1 MIGTDRLAFMASLG
15 FSRMEPAEVVAIL
28 KQLGYGGVEWT
39 LAHFNPR
46 TTSKQQRRE
55 LIEVTRDA
63 GLAATEIVV
72 QQDLV
77 SLDENVRRDRIDL
90 VKECIEAAQE
100 AGVGI
105 LNVFSGPAPWNPKA
119 PKLGSDISE
128 AQAWDQVIEA
138 YTELAALAEAAQ
150 VRLAVEAV
158 FGMLVRDYYTLHQLL
173 TAVDSPFL
181 LVNFDPSHLV
191 LYRNDPVWV
200 IRQLGGRIVHCH
212 LKDVAGVP
220 PPPADSFI
228 FPLLGEGN
236 VPWGAVLDA
245 LNEIAYEGYLS
256 VEFESFKYYQTVL
269 GEDPA
274 KAAGLSM
281 EQCKALLTL
290 QKSRRRG

>member
-15 FSRMEPAEVVAIL
+15 FSRMEPRKVVATL

-46 TTSKQQRRE
+46 TTSKQQRQE
-55 LIEVTRDA
+55 LVQVTRDA
-63 GLAATEIVV
+63 GLEITEVVV
-72 QQDLV
+72 QQDMV

-90 VKECIEAAQE
+90 VKECIEAAHD
-100 AGVGI
+100 ADVSI
-105 LNVFSGPAPWNPKA
+105 LNVFSGPAPWNPEA

-128 AQAWDQVIEA
+128 GQAWDQVIEA
-138 YTELAALAEAAQ
+138 YSELAALAEAAQ
-150 VRLAVEAV
+150 VHLAVEAV

-181 LVNFDPSHLV
+181 SVNFDPSHLV
-191 LYRNDPVWV
+191 LYRNDPAWA
-200 IRQLGGRIVHCH
+200 IRQLGGKIVHCH
-212 LKDVAGVP
+212 LKDAVGVP

-236 VPWGAVLDA
+236 VPWGPVFDA
-245 LNEIAYEGYLS
+245 LNKIAYQGYLS

-269 GEDPA
+269 GADPA
-274 KAAGLSM
+274 KAAELSM
-281 EQCKALLTL
+281 EQCKALLAL
-290 QKSRRRG
+290 QES